1 MIEAVV
7 GVALRA
13 ILASVVLGG
22 VLAGLVLVA
31 TRTLNLTASF
41 RHALWTTALLATALM
56 PLAGIGVSFARATAA
71 TPAISATA
79 GSVAAIS
86 APAKSVAAGPSTA
99 SSGTASSGTGSA
111 TLRDAQPRR
120 SAGPVRDEHASPQR
134 GHDAAR
140 DATAMKASA
149 DSRPVAVAGGSLWDR
164 LPVIRWTPRM
174 SRNLA
179 LGVVGVWLLGAL
191 IGLIGLA
198 ASVIRVRGLKRRSS
212 PLDGTLADEL
222 PWLTEVGPGR
232 EIYLRLSF
240 ETETPVA
247 IGFRRPVILIPT
259 ELATADGLAAIEQL
273 VLHEHAHLRRYDDWT
288 NLVQRVIER
297 IFWFNPIVWLVG
309 RRIALEREI
318 ASDDAVVE
326 KTGEA
331 HAYATSLWKL
341 AREMRMPEHAVVAP
355 GALLTRKQITVRIE
369 QLLDKKRARLHRSPL
384 AALGVA
390 AASLLAVVVVATS
403 APAVELPVIAE
414 SPATQTTNAA
424 GPPVLWHAQES
435 GKAAAGAGRTATTA
449 ATGASGANLRAARD
463 AREADVRRVAVLEPK
478 TVKFELVTMPT
489 VAPFAHRAAPHAPH
503 YTAAGETTASQT
515 TASQTTASQTTAS
528 QTTASQTTASHAK
541 ASHADG
547 SITLKWSTGDSRG
560 NPSTFAASG
569 TGAAAVPAPA
579 PAPQTV
585 VVGPPVPPGTPPTG
599 TRYIAFPRNVPPLSA
614 EQIAKLT
621 ATAQNTVA
629 RLQRTHDAEQIG
641 PEVAKA
647 LKTAM
652 GSLPAQVAQES
663 TWSNRTR
670 LAGVKLSREL
680 LASCLACSLRGA
692 DLRNLDLHGLKLNG
706 DDLAGAD
713 MRGANLNGAQL
724 VGVSLRG
731 ANLSGADL
739 RNAELN
745 GVDLREASFDNAQ
758 LDGIKLIGV
767 SVQHV
772 SLRGT
777 TLRSV
782 IASCTGCDFA
792 RLDLHG
798 QDLHGLNLNGADFS
812 DADLRGAN
820 LAGAQ
825 LTGVSLARAN
835 LARADLRNAQ
845 LTGTE
850 MRNANLDGANL
861 EGIKLTGV
869 AVRSMSLR
877 GTVLRS
883 VIANCTGCDLSHL
896 DLHGQDLHGISLSGA
911 DLSHADLREAN
922 LSGVRFSGVDLSGAN
937 LTGANLTGAHFDGCN
952 LAGVE
957 LHGARTTGMTMTG
970 SSGLDG

>member
-22 VLAGLVLVA
+22 VLAALVLVA
-31 TRTLNLTASF
+31 TRTLNLTASS

-56 PLAGIGVSFARATAA
+56 PLAGIGVSIARATAA
-71 TPAISATA
+71 APAATT
-79 GSVAAIS
+79 S
-86 APAKSVAAGPSTA
+86 APAPDAAPATGAATLAAPARSAAETTAMQRRAARHEVRGTGAAPQRLSAAANRAAYQPIALGGPS
-99 SSGTASSGTGSA
+99 
-111 TLRDAQPRR
+111 L
-120 SAGPVRDEHASPQR
+120 
-134 GHDAAR
+134 
-140 DATAMKASA
+140 
-149 DSRPVAVAGGSLWDR
+149 LDR

-179 LGVVGVWLLGAL
+179 IGVVGVWVLGAL

-198 ASVIRVRGLKRRSS
+198 ASIARVRGLKRRSS

-222 PWLTEVGPGR
+222 PWLTEIGPGR

-240 ETETPVA
+240 EIETPVA

-297 IFWFNPIVWLVG
+297 IFWFNPIVWMVG

-331 HAYATSLWKL
+331 HAYATSLWRL

-390 AASLLAVVVVATS
+390 VASVLAVAVVATS
-403 APAVELPVIAE
+403 APAVELPAVAE
-414 SPATQTTNAA
+414 APAGAATVNAA
-424 GPPVLWHAQES
+424 APVTWHA
-435 GKAAAGAGRTATTA
+435 AAVRSAHTKISHP
-449 ATGASGANLRAARD
+449 ASSAVARGNQQTDLRASDTRQ
-463 AREADVRRVAVLEPK
+463 VAVLEPK
-478 TVKFELVTMPT
+478 TVNFQLVPMPT
-489 VAPFAHRAAPHAPH
+489 VAPRSHESPSRGSK
-503 YTAAGETTASQT
+503 YAGEASASQST
-515 TASQTTASQTTAS
+515 GSRSL
-528 QTTASQTTASHAK
+528 ASHD
-541 ASHADG
+541 ASAHDALTARG
-547 SITLKWSTGDSRG
+547 TTVSTG
-560 NPSTFAASG
+560 SG
-569 TGAAAVPAPA
+569 TVAPPPPAPPGANAGVPVA
-579 PAPQTV
+579 PSIPEL
-585 VVGPPVPPGTPPTG
+585 PPNG
-599 TRYIAFPRNVPPLSA
+599 TRYVIFPHDVPPLTPQ
-614 EQIAKLT
+614 QIAKLT
-621 ATAQNTVA
+621 SAAENALA
-629 RLQRTHDAEQIG
+629 RAKRTHETVEIG

-647 LKTAM
+647 MKIAM
-652 GSLPAQVAQES
+652 GSMPAQIAQES

-670 LAGVKLSREL
+670 VAGVKLSREL
-680 LASCLACSLRGA
+680 VASCMACSLHGA
-692 DLRNLDLHGLKLNG
+692 DLRNVDLHGLKING
-706 DDLAGAD
+706 DDLSGAD
-713 MRGANLNGAQL
+713 LRGANLSGAQL
-724 VGVSLRG
+724 LGVSLRG

-745 GVDLREASFDNAQ
+745 GVDLREANFDNAQ
-758 LDGIKLIGV
+758 LDGIKLIGA

-777 TLRSV
+777 TLRSL

-792 RLDLHG
+792 KLDLHG
-798 QDLHGLNLNGADFS
+798 QDLHGLLLNGANFN
-812 DADLRGAN
+812 DADLRGVN
-820 LAGAQ
+820 FSGAQ

-835 LARADLRNAQ
+835 LMRADLRNAQ
-845 LTGTE
+845 LNGTE

-861 EGIKLTGV
+861 EGIRLNGV
-869 AVRSMSLR
+869 SVRSMSLR
-877 GTVLRS
+877 GTALRS
-883 VIANCTGCDLSHL
+883 VLANCTGCDLSHL
-896 DLHGQDLHGISLSGA
+896 DLHGQDLHGITLSGA
-911 DLSHADLREAN
+911 DLSHSDLREAN
-922 LSGVRFSGVDLSGAN
+922 LSGVRFSGVDLTGSNLSGAN
-937 LTGANLTGAHFDGCN
+937 LTNARFEGCN

-957 LHGARTTGMTMTG
+957 LHGAHTAGMTMTG

>member
-1 MIEAVV
+1 MMRSWTDSASFSTRRKGSKHMIEAVV

-22 VLAGLVLVA
+22 VLAGLVLGA
-31 TRTLNLTASF
+31 TRTLNLTASS

-56 PLAGIGVSFARATAA
+56 PLAGIGVSVWKGAPPQAARPPHVVRGPQAELASSIPVGHDDPA
-71 TPAISATA
+71 LTPSPSRLRPTPSANARGVTTPE
-79 GSVAAIS
+79 SPSVTVAAQ
-86 APAKSVAAGPSTA
+86 AV
-99 SSGTASSGTGSA
+99 SG
-111 TLRDAQPRR
+111 
-120 SAGPVRDEHASPQR
+120 
-134 GHDAAR
+134 
-140 DATAMKASA
+140 
-149 DSRPVAVAGGSLWDR
+149 R
-164 LPVIRWTPRM
+164 LAFVRWTPRM
-174 SRNLA
+174 SRTLA

-297 IFWFNPIVWLVG
+297 LFWFNPIVWLVG

-403 APAVELPVIAE
+403 APAVELPAVAA
-414 SPATQTTNAA
+414 SPATETANAA

-435 GKAAAGAGRTATTA
+435 GKAAVGAARTTVAAGR
-449 ATGASGANLRAARD
+449 ANLRAAQPD
-463 AREADVRRVAVLEPK
+463 ARAADARRVAVLEPK
-478 TVKFELVTMPT
+478 TVKFELVAMPT
-489 VAPFAHRAAPHAPH
+489 VAPLAHRAPSHTPR
-503 YTAAGETTASQT
+503 YTGAGETTASQT
-515 TASQTTASQTTAS
+515 TTSQTTASRTA
-528 QTTASQTTASHAK
+528 
-541 ASHADG
+541 ASHADASHAG
-547 SITLKWSTGDSRG
+547 DSFTFKWSTADSRG

-569 TGAAAVPAPA
+569 TGAATVPAPA
-579 PAPQTV
+579 PVPQTG
-585 VVGPPVPPGTPPTG
+585 VVGPPVPPGVPPTG
-599 TRYIAFPRNVPPLSA
+599 TRYITFPRNVPPLTSD
-614 EQIAKLT
+614 QIAKLT
-621 ATAQNTVA
+621 ATAQSTVA

-647 LKTAM
+647 LKAAM
-652 GSLPAQVAQES
+652 SSLPAQVAQES

-670 LAGVKLSREL
+670 LTGVKLSREL

-713 MRGANLNGAQL
+713 MRGVNLNGAQL

-739 RNAELN
+739 RNA
-745 GVDLREASFDNAQ
+745 
-758 LDGIKLIGV
+758 
-767 SVQHV
+767 
-772 SLRGT
+772 
-777 TLRSV
+777 
-782 IASCTGCDFA
+782 
-792 RLDLHG
+792 
-798 QDLHGLNLNGADFS
+798 
-812 DADLRGAN
+812 
-820 LAGAQ
+820 Q
-825 LTGVSLARAN
+825 LTGA
-835 LARADLRNAQ
+835 
-845 LTGTE
+845 E
-850 MRNANLDGANL
+850 MRSANLDGANL

-869 AVRSMSLR
+869 SVRSMSLR

-911 DLSHADLREAN
+911 DLSHADLRDAN

-937 LTGANLTGAHFDGCN
+937 LTGANLTNARFDGCN